1 MKCGISS
8 SDRRNAGF
16 FLVILVPLL
25 SVQCAGS
32 EKESVLRIAMIPKLV
47 GIGYFEATE
56 RGAREA
62 ARELNV
68 ELVYDGPTDARTE
81 DQIKMID
88 GWMAQGFDV
97 IAVAPNDP
105 DAISRTLRSAKESG
119 ALVLTWDTDANPEL
133 SQRSVFVNQAPNSA
147 IGYTLVDLMAKG
159 IRTQG
164 ASLTGDYLIVSG
176 TPTASNQNAWMN
188 FMRERIREKY
198 SEMRLLQHLT
208 PGEDQQKSQEQTAE
222 ALSAYPNLK
231 GIWGITAVSFPA
243 VAKAVRDANKVGQIE
258 VTGLG
263 MPQMIREYIKDG
275 TVREFCLWDPVDLG
289 YLTIRVAH
297 RLKQG
302 PLHPGRHDFGRL
314 KGVEVRDGE
323 VLLGPP
329 LIFDADNIDDYDF

>member
-1 MKCGISS
+1 MNSGTCSS
-8 SDRRNAGF
+8 GKRSGGF
-16 FLVILVPLL
+16 ALAFLLAAL
-25 SVQCAGS
+25 SLQCAGPDRDGA
-32 EKESVLRIAMIPKLV
+32 LRIAMIPKLV

-105 DAISRTLRSAKESG
+105 EAISRTLRSAGERG

-133 SQRSVFVNQAPNSA
+133 SRRSVFVNQAPNRA
-147 IGYTLVDLMAKG
+147 IGHTLVDLMAEG
-159 IRTQG
+159 VRAQG
-164 ASLTGDYLIVSG
+164 ASLPGDYLIVSG
-176 TPTASNQNAWMN
+176 TPTASNQNTWMKY
-188 FMRERIREKY
+188 MRERIREKY
-198 SEMRLLQHLT
+198 PEMHLLQHLT
-208 PGEDQQKSQEQTAE
+208 PGEDQQKCQEQTAE
-222 ALSAYPNLK
+222 ALSAYPDLK
-231 GIWGITAVSFPA
+231 GIWGITSVSFPA

-263 MPQMIREYIKDG
+263 MPEQMREFVKDG

-289 YLTIRVAH
+289 YLTVRVAH

-302 PLHPGRHDFGRL
+302 PLPPGRYDFGRL
-314 KGVEVRDGE
+314 KQVEVREGE

-329 LIFDADNIDDYDF
+329 LIFDGGNIDDYNF

>member
-1 MKCGISS
+1 MKHGSGSGGSRIGGLML
-8 SDRRNAGF
+8 AVLLAALGF
-16 FLVILVPLL
+16 R
-25 SVQCAGS
+25 CAGP
-32 EKESVLRIAMIPKLV
+32 EGDQALRIAMIPKLV

-56 RGAREA
+56 QGAREA
-62 ARELNV
+62 ARELDV

-105 DAISRTLRSAKESG
+105 EAISRTLRSAGESG

-133 SQRSVFVNQAPNSA
+133 SRRSVFVNQAPNRA
-147 IGYTLVDLMAKG
+147 IGHTLVDIMAEG
-159 IRTQG
+159 VRAQG
-164 ASLTGDYLIVSG
+164 ASLSGDYLIVSG
-176 TPTASNQNAWMN
+176 TPTASNQNTWMKY
-188 FMRERIREKY
+188 MRERIREKY
-198 SEMRLLQHLT
+198 PEMRLLQHLT
-208 PGEDQQKSQEQTAE
+208 PGEDQQKCQEQTAE
-222 ALSAYPNLK
+222 ALSAYPDLK
-231 GIWGITAVSFPA
+231 GIWGITSVSFPA
-243 VAKAVRDANKVGQIE
+243 VAKAVRDANKIGRIE

-263 MPQMIREYIKDG
+263 MPEEMREYVKDG

-289 YLTIRVAH
+289 YLTLRVAH

-302 PLHPGRHDFGRL
+302 PLPPGRYDFGRL

-329 LIFDADNIDDYDF
+329 LIFDGDNIDNYNF

>member
-1 MKCGISS
+1 MNSGTCNSGKWIGGL
-8 SDRRNAGF
+8 ALAF
-16 FLVILVPLL
+16 VLAAL
-25 SVQCAGS
+25 SLRCAGPDRDGAP
-32 EKESVLRIAMIPKLV
+32 RIAMIPKLV

-62 ARELNV
+62 ARELNL

-105 DAISRTLRSAKESG
+105 EAISRTLRSAGESG

-133 SQRSVFVNQAPNSA
+133 SKRSVFVNQAPNRA
-147 IGYTLVDLMAKG
+147 IGHTLVDLMAEG
-159 IRTQG
+159 VRAQG
-164 ASLTGDYLIVSG
+164 TSLAGDYLIVSG
-176 TPTASNQNAWMN
+176 TPTASNQNTWMKY
-188 FMRERIREKY
+188 MRERIREKY
-198 SEMRLLQHLT
+198 PEMHLLQHLT
-208 PGEDQQKSQEQTAE
+208 PGEDQQKCQEQTAE
-222 ALSAYPNLK
+222 ALSAYPDLK
-231 GIWGITAVSFPA
+231 GIWGITSVSFPA
-243 VAKAVRDANKVGQIE
+243 VAKAVRDANKVGQIQ

-263 MPQMIREYIKDG
+263 MPEQMREYVKDG

-297 RLKQG
+297 RLQTG
-302 PLHPGRHDFGRL
+302 PLPPGRHDFGRL
-314 KGVEVRDGE
+314 KGVEVREGE

-329 LIFDADNIDDYDF
+329 LIFDVGNIDDYDF